1 MKRFAWSLVVANLLA
16 TQVQADEAAAVE
28 AAPPVEAV
36 VEIAIAAETTLS
48 APLVDP
54 AQVDPA
60 SEALMAFSGPAPDD
74 QSLASATSI
83 DGEPLMH
90 TMTLGGEEELT
101 MNAAA
106 LGLPGLGD
114 NRINLNAFGLFGEHR
129 DQMRLQRDGQ
139 AVTTR
144 KVGLL
149 SMFGRNKSKSS
160 QATVRTVSTTDRAR
174 AQKLA
179 EIDKLR
185 DEALRTGDRARL
197 EQADRLEAQLRS
209 ETSTKPAK
217 FSLWRK

>member
-54 AQVDPA
+54 A

-74 QSLASATSI
+74 QSLASSTSI